1 MGKYNKFCF
10 TAFVSGIGYQRYIPL
25 FLYSIAKA
33 YPEHDS
39 IIYCQE
45 ALDPH
50 VSVQLDLIKPI
61 YNFEIVEHYL
71 SDVQVKGQRL
81 KALRWIMIDER
92 LEAYEYVYNVDIDI
106 FYIKESPSLL
116 DQHISHSELIGI
128 PVSNVYRPE
137 FVIDNYNI
145 ISFLKRIYHNG
156 IVDGLKSLTH
166 TKTKSIKA
174 SGLHFFKTKEYF
186 EAIRPFIAKYREII
200 ENPKSSFIHHKEGFH
215 NESVLA
221 DLMNDTGMGAN
232 MPYITDEDLALD
244 YREYRQTSFR
254 PHHGVHLGIFMSDA
268 GVTGSKSTLDHEVY
282 KYYYREYIGL
292 IENDPI
298 WSKLYTMLSPEVQLL
313 LDRMVNYYNTHKV

>member
-1 MGKYNKFCF
+1 MSKHNKFCF
-10 TAFVSGIGYQRYIPL
+10 TAFVSGMGYQRYIPL

-50 VSVQLDLIKPI
+50 VSAQLDLIKPI

-186 EAIRPFIAKYREII
+186 DAIDLI
-200 ENPKSSFIHHKEGFH
+200 S
-215 NESVLA
+215 ES
-221 DLMNDTGMGAN
+221 TG
-232 MPYITDEDLALD
+232 
-244 YREYRQTSFR
+244 R
-254 PHHGVHLGIFMSDA
+254 
-268 GVTGSKSTLDHEVY
+268 
-282 KYYYREYIGL
+282 
-292 IENDPI
+292 
-298 WSKLYTMLSPEVQLL
+298 
-313 LDRMVNYYNTHKV
+313 